1 MTVKKADRLPVCVR
15 KRAVYKCGSGDNN
28 VNEDKDRN
36 MKTKKKVSLLDF
48 YREEGRQLDLVNY
61 PRLKSQ
67 A

>member
-1 MTVKKADRLPVCVR
+1 
-15 KRAVYKCGSGDNN
+15 
-28 VNEDKDRN
+28 

-48 YREEGRQLDLVNY
+48 YREEGRQLDLMNTFMARFHKGDVIYVCRMPKGHIPHVNY